1 MRAFLIYVVG
11 ATATL
16 AVGADSNYFPLAV
29 GNRWEYS
36 VEHRADHVIV
46 EVLNADEIG
55 GKTWFRVRWLDG
67 ADHWLHVD
75 ARGRLIELDRAAG
88 ADREQIWVNFTAPP
102 GVLYETR
109 IAPCVAN
116 AKVVH
121 EGRGQ
126 VQVRYPSTCVDGGL
140 QSEIYADSVG
150 LKQRIQVTFKGPETW
165 TLVSARI
172 GGRQQSF

>member
-1 MRAFLIYVVG
+1 MRAFLVYVIG
-11 ATATL
+11 TTASL
-16 AVGADSNYFPLAV
+16 AVGADPNYFPLAV

-36 VEHRADHVIV
+36 VEHRADRVIV

-55 GKTWFRVRWLDG
+55 GKTWFRVRWLDS

-75 ARGRLIELDRAAG
+75 ARGRLIELDRAGAG
-88 ADREQIWVNFTAPP
+88 REKVWVDFAASHGT
-102 GVLYETR
+102 LYETR
-109 IAPCVAN
+109 IAPCVGN
-116 AKVVH
+116 AKVAR
-121 EGRGQ
+121 EARD
-126 VQVRYPSTCVDGGL
+126 QVRIRYSGMCLDGGL

-172 GGRQQSF
+172 GGRQQSY